1 MKKPKHISEDKIIT
15 EEEYQKLKTTLR
27 FQINGILQV
36 FNGYG
41 LGEQIIPVTDMIV
54 ELAENYGQALRGDK
68 HKPIHVIAK
77 PLMRPTE

>member
-1 MKKPKHISEDKIIT
+1 MKKPEHIPEDKIIPDDD
-15 EEEYQKLKTTLR
+15 YSKLTAQFR
-27 FQINGILQV
+27 WQVNGILQV

-41 LGEQIIPVTDMIV
+41 LSEQILPVTDMIV

-68 HKPIHVIAK
+68 HKPIHVIEK